1 MKGVWRVTTILGIP
15 VQVHWSFALL
25 FFWVYY
31 EGYRNGLDWE
41 ATLIFGLLITALFLC
56 VVLHEF
62 GHALAARYYGV
73 STRDITLSPIGGMAR
88 LNRMPE
94 KPFQEFIVALAGPVV
109 NIVIALVLGL
119 VLWFYA
125 PHILPDIGN
134 DYTSFFVKRSN
145 FLPLLFML
153 NLFMAG
159 FNMLPVF
166 PMDGGRM
173 FRALM
178 SIRMGR
184 VKATRVASIVGQVAA
199 VIFLIFAIYM
209 KGIIIG
215 LISIFVFF
223 MARQE
228 YLMVR
233 MESILDG
240 QQIKQLIRGSFTK
253 LQQTSSMQTAI
264 DVFIKGMEKNFVV
277 YNEWSQ
283 QCGVLTEKRILEAM
297 QKKNADAPV
306 QEYMSTA
313 VVRLNSTDS
322 LRTAYMK
329 MQNPDHLIAV
339 VFEQGTVAGVLDRSV
354 LDNYLR
360 IQQKL

>member
-25 FFWVYY
+25 FFWIYY

-56 VVLHEF
+56 VILHEF

-88 LNRMPE
+88 LNRMPDR
-94 KPFQEFIVALAGPVV
+94 PGQEFVVALAGPMV
-109 NIVIALVLGL
+109 NFVIASILG
-119 VLWFYA
+119 VGLWFFA
-125 PHILPDIGN
+125 PHVWPVLED

-145 FLPLLFML
+145 FLPLLFLL
-153 NLFMAG
+153 NVFMAG

-178 SIRMGR
+178 SIRLGR

-199 VIFLIFAIYM
+199 VAFLIVAIYLQ
-209 KGIIIG
+209 GIIIG

-228 YLMVR
+228 YHMVR
-233 MESILDG
+233 MEGILDG
-240 QQIKQLIRGSFTK
+240 QQIKQLVRNQFTK
-253 LQQTSSMQTAI
+253 LQQTTTMQTAI
-264 DVFIKGMEKNFVV
+264 DTFIKGVEKNFVV

-283 QCGVLTEKRILEAM
+283 QCGILTEKNILLAM
-297 QKKNADAPV
+297 QQKNVDADV
-306 QEYMSTA
+306 QQYMLPA

-329 MQNPDHLIAV
+329 MQNPDYLIAV
-339 VFEQGTVAGVLDRSV
+339 VFEQGTIAGVLDRGV
-354 LDNYLR
+354 LDHYLR